1 MRARLAL
8 ASSGIACELRE
19 IVLRD
24 KPLSLL
30 SASPKGTV
38 PVLVL
43 PSGQVIDQSLDI
55 MLWTL
60 RQCDPDG
67 WLSPPEG
74 SLDDMLALIQACD
87 QGFKA
92 DLDRYK
98 YPNRFGVDP
107 LLHRANGVAWLN
119 SLAPRLSAT
128 AFLSGPQAA
137 LADWAIA
144 PFVRQFAQTDLPWFE
159 QQADPALQHWLARCL
174 AMPLFEQ
181 IMPKYPVWTEGT
193 AGILFPPA
201 ASR

>member
-8 ASSGIACELRE
+8 ASSGTACELRE

-24 KPLSLL
+24 KPASLL

-38 PVLVL
+38 PVLIL

-55 MLWTL
+55 MLWAL
-60 RQCDPDG
+60 RQSDPDG
-67 WLSPPEG
+67 WLTPAEG
-74 SLDDMLALIQACD
+74 NLADMLALIQACD

-107 LLHRANGVAWLN
+107 LLHRTQGLAWLN
-119 SLAPRLSAT
+119 SLAPRLSAK

-144 PFVRQFAQTDLPWFE
+144 PFARQFAQTDAPWFE
-159 QQADPALQHWLARCL
+159 QHADAALQHWLVRCL
-174 AMPLFEQ
+174 AMPLFAQ
-181 IMPKYPVWTEGT
+181 IMPRYPVWTEGT
-193 AGILFPPA
+193 TGVHL
-201 ASR
+201 S

>member
-8 ASSGIACELRE
+8 ASSGTACELRE

-24 KPLSLL
+24 KPPSLL
-30 SASPKGTV
+30 TSSLKGTV

-43 PSGQVIDQSLDI
+43 SSGQVIDQSLDI

-60 RQCDPDG
+60 RQRDPDG
-67 WLSPPEG
+67 WLTPEAG

-107 LLHRANGVAWLN
+107 ALHRGQGMAWLN
-119 SLAPRLSAT
+119 TLAPRLALH
-128 AFLSGPQAA
+128 AFLSGPQPA
-137 LADWAIA
+137 LADFATA
-144 PFVRQFAQTDLPWFE
+144 PFVRQFAQTDVPWFE
-159 QQADPALQHWLARCL
+159 QHADPALQRWLAHFL
-174 AMPLFEQ
+174 GLPLFEQ
-181 IMPKYPVWTEGT
+181 VMHKYPVWLEGT
-193 AGILFPPA
+193 QGAAFPPL
-201 ASR
+201 AS